1 MDVSEAENAAR
12 LALER
17 ANTPEARA
25 LNCFIT
31 IAPETLPGLDLA
43 QPKDTRQAIG
53 PIVVKDNIH
62 VAGLPNTA
70 GSAALRGFVPVDDAP
85 AIARLREAGAVVIG
99 KANLHE
105 LAIGVTSANV
115 AFGVVRSALDPEL
128 VAGGSSGGTGAA
140 IGAGICPLG
149 LGTDT
154 GGSVRIPAAF
164 NGIWGFRPST
174 GRYDQEGVVSVSAR
188 RDTIGPMAD
197 SLVGIHAL
205 DAVLAH
211 PFAHRLAHAA
221 PDAGAASHVRI
232 GLVTDALAR
241 SSPEVAAAIMD
252 AASALTRAGIDIVEV
267 DASGLLATV
276 DALEPQL
283 GAFELAPTLDGYLSE
298 YEVGYSVKELIG
310 FVGDHL
316 ACDMLR
322 TSQQLRDHPNRANL
336 KDVLVHQMAGL
347 SVAYHR
353 LFADHDLAAIL
364 MPTVPVSP
372 PRVDDVLR
380 DAQSLDRQRDRFTL
394 LTTTTK
400 LATMVGA
407 PSLSIPVAAPAGC
420 GLLLDG
426 LPQGDDALLD
436 LAEHLAG
443 PLAGVIK
450 N

>member
-1 MDVSEAENAAR
+1 MDVPEAENAAR
-12 LALER
+12 LAFER
-17 ANTPEARA
+17 ASAPGAHA

-43 QPKDTRQAIG
+43 QSKDGQRALG

-62 VAGLPNTA
+62 VAGLPSTA
-70 GSAALRGFVPVDDAP
+70 GSAALRRFVPADDAP
-85 AIARLREAGAVVIG
+85 AVARLRRAGAVVIG
-99 KANLHE
+99 KTSLHE
-105 LAIGVTSANV
+105 LAIGVTSANA

-174 GRYDQEGVVSVSAR
+174 WRYGQEGQEGVVSVSAR

-197 SLVGIHAL
+197 SLAGIRAL
-205 DAVLAH
+205 DAVLAR
-211 PFAHRLAHAA
+211 PLAHPAT
-221 PDAGAASHVRI
+221 PAGNNRGRI
-232 GLVTDALAR
+232 GLVTEALAR
-241 SSPEVAAAIMD
+241 SSPEVASAVTD
-252 AASALTRAGIDIVEV
+252 AASALRRAGVNVVEV
-267 DASGLLATV
+267 DAAGMLATV
-276 DALEPQL
+276 DELEPQL
-283 GAFELAPTLDGYLSE
+283 GGFELAPTLDGYLSL
-298 YEVGYSVKELIG
+298 YEIGYSVEELIA
-310 FVGDHL
+310 FVDDDL
-316 ACDMLR
+316 AREMLR
-322 TSQQLRDHPNRANL
+322 TSQQLRDQPNRAKLNDEL
-336 KDVLVHQMAGL
+336 AHQMTGL
-347 SVAYHR
+347 TAAYR
-353 LFADHDLAAIL
+353 QLFADHDLAALL

-372 PRVDDVLR
+372 PRIDDVLR
-380 DAQSLDRQRDRFTL
+380 DARSLDRQRDRFTL
-394 LTTTTK
+394 LTATTK

-407 PSLSIPVAAPAGC
+407 PSLSLPVGAPTGC

-426 LPQGDDALLD
+426 PPQGDTALLD

-443 PLAGVIK
+443 ALAGVLK

>member
-12 LALER
+12 LAFER
-17 ANTPEARA
+17 ADAPRARA

-43 QPKDTRQAIG
+43 QAKDGQQAIG

-70 GSAALRGFVPVDDAP
+70 GSAALGGFVPTEDAP
-85 AIARLREAGAVVIG
+85 AIARLRSAGAVVIG
-99 KANLHE
+99 KTNMHE
-105 LAIGVTSANV
+105 LAIGVTSANA
-115 AFGVVRSALDPEL
+115 AFGVARSALDPEL

-140 IGAGICPLG
+140 IGAGICSLG

-174 GRYDQEGVVSVSAR
+174 WRYGQEGVVSVSAS

-197 SLVGIHAL
+197 SLAGIRAL

-211 PFAHRLAHAA
+211 ETTSKTGSDR
-221 PDAGAASHVRI
+221 GRI
-232 GLVTDALAR
+232 GLVTEALAR
-241 SSPEVAAAIMD
+241 SAPEVASAVTD
-252 AASALTRAGIDIVEV
+252 AASALRRAGITVVEV
-267 DASGLLATV
+267 DAASMLATV
-276 DALEPQL
+276 DQLEPQL
-283 GAFELAPTLDGYLSE
+283 GAFELAPTLDYYLSL
-298 YEVGYSVKELIG
+298 YEIGYSVEELIG
-310 FVGDHL
+310 FVDDGL
-316 ACDMLR
+316 AREMLGA
-322 TSQQLRDHPNRANL
+322 SQQLRDEPNRANL
-336 KDVLVHQMAGL
+336 HDVLAHQIAGL
-347 SVAYHR
+347 GVAYR
-353 LFADHDLAAIL
+353 QLFADHDLAALL
-364 MPTVPVSP
+364 MPTVPVPP
-372 PRVDDVLR
+372 PRVDDVLG
-380 DAQSLDRQRDRFTL
+380 DAGSLDRQRDRFTL

-407 PSLSIPVAAPAGC
+407 PSLSIPIAAPTGC

-426 LPQGDDALLD
+426 LPQGDTALLD
-436 LAEHLAG
+436 LAEHLSGA
-443 PLAGVIK
+443 LAVVRK